1 MKKIISLMAV
11 VAFMVVALQTTA
23 QITFGVK
30 AGLNMANISQNY
42 KVADEEMPTKM
53 GIAFHGGLAVDYALS
68 EKMSIQSG
76 LLFTIKGYNV
86 DLDEWAKELDAEFDV
101 SGIELEGSSTARLNY
116 LEIPIH
122 FAYGINEKLQLFAGP
137 YVAIGFGGKAKSD
150 ITLKFDGQSEPLE
163 NETVTLKSVIG
174 EADYTDLAEEGED
187 FVNGLDFGLNV
198 GLGYKVTPA
207 ILVNAGYSLG
217 LGNLNPSKI
226 KDYADY
232 EPKDY
237 KMSNNVIS
245 LSVTYL
251 FGK

>member
-30 AGLNMANISQNY
+30 AGLNMANISQDY
-42 KVADEEMPTKM
+42 KDSDEEMPTKM

-76 LLFTIKGYNV
+76 LLFTIKGYND
-86 DLDEWAKELDAEFDV
+86 DLDEMAKELDAEFDV

-122 FAYGINEKLQLFAGP
+122 FAYGINDKLQLFAGP
-137 YVAIGFGGKAKSD
+137 YVAIGFGGKLKSD
-150 ITLKFDGQSEPLE
+150 ITMKFGGESEALGE
-163 NETVTLKSVIG
+163 ETITLKSVIG
-174 EADYTDLAEEGED
+174 EADYADLGDEED

-226 KDYADY
+226 KDVTDY

>member
-1 MKKIISLMAV
+1 MKKLGIAIILAFVLFSLNT
-11 VAFMVVALQTTA
+11 QA

-30 AGLNMANISQNY
+30 AGLNVANVSVNY
-42 KVADEEMPTKM
+42 KESDNEPATKM
-53 GIAFHGGLAVDYALS
+53 GIAFHAGLAVDYALN

-76 LLFTIKGYNV
+76 LLFSVKGYND
-86 DLDEWAKELDAEFDV
+86 DLDAMVKDMEEAY
-101 SGIELEGSSTARLNY
+101 GITGIKIDGSSTTRLNY
-116 LEIPIH
+116 LEIPINV
-122 FAYGINEKLQLFAGP
+122 AYSINEKLQLFAGP
-137 YVAIGFGGKAKSD
+137 YVAIGFGGKAKYD
-150 ITLKFDGQSEPLE
+150 FTVTYNGESES
-163 NETVTLKSVIG
+163 NKGETTLKSVIG
-174 EADYTDLAEEGED
+174 EADYADLADDED
-187 FVNGLDFGLNV
+187 FVNGLDFGLNL

-217 LGNLNPSKI
+217 LGNLNNYTI

-232 EPKDY
+232 KPEDY

>member
-1 MKKIISLMAV
+1 MKKLGIAIILALVFFSLNT
-11 VAFMVVALQTTA
+11 QA

-30 AGLNMANISQNY
+30 AGLNMANISANF
-42 KVADEEMPTKM
+42 ADANDEPATKM
-53 GIAFHGGLAVDYALS
+53 GIAFHAGLAVDYALS

-76 LLFTIKGYNV
+76 LLFTIKGANDDLDALAKDYDELYNV
-86 DLDEWAKELDAEFDV
+86 TGVEV
-101 SGIELEGSSTARLNY
+101 TGSSTNRFNY

-122 FAYGINEKLQLFAGP
+122 FAYSINEKLQLYAGP

-150 ITLKFDGQSEPLE
+150 ITIAFDGESDTDV
-163 NETVTLKSVIG
+163 NETIFKSVMG
-174 EADYTDLAEEGED
+174 EVDLADLADDELPL
-187 FVNGLDFGLNV
+187 NGLDFGLNL
-198 GLGYKVTPA
+198 GIGYKVTPA

-217 LGNLNPSKI
+217 LANLNSYKI
-226 KDYADY
+226 KDYPDY
-232 EPKDY
+232 KPEDA

>member
-1 MKKIISLMAV
+1 MAV

-76 LLFTIKGYNV
+76 LLFTIKGYND
-86 DLDEWAKELDAEFDV
+86 DLDEMAKELDAEFDV

-122 FAYGINEKLQLFAGP
+122 FAYGINDKLQLFAGP
-137 YVAIGFGGKAKSD
+137 YVAIGFGGKLKSD
-150 ITLKFDGQSEPLE
+150 ITMNRNFE
-163 NETVTLKSVIG
+163 VI
-174 EADYTDLAEEGED
+174 
-187 FVNGLDFGLNV
+187 
-198 GLGYKVTPA
+198 
-207 ILVNAGYSLG
+207 
-217 LGNLNPSKI
+217 
-226 KDYADY
+226 
-232 EPKDY
+232 
-237 KMSNNVIS
+237 
-245 LSVTYL
+245 
-251 FGK
+251 

>member
-30 AGLNMANISQNY
+30 AGLNMANISQDY
-42 KVADEEMPTKM
+42 KDSDEEMPTKM

-76 LLFTIKGYNV
+76 LLFTIKGYND
-86 DLDEWAKELDAEFDV
+86 DLDEMAKELDAEFDV

-122 FAYGINEKLQLFAGP
+122 FAYGINDKLQLFAGP
-137 YVAIGFGGKAKSD
+137 YVAIGFGGKLKSD
-150 ITLKFDGQSEPLE
+150 ITMKFGGESEALGE
-163 NETVTLKSVIG
+163 ETITLKSVIG
-174 EADYTDLAEEGED
+174 EADYADLGDEED

-198 GLGYKVTPA
+198 GVGYKVTPA